1 VQTAVLEVYQPALFP
16 SCGPNS
22 ATPLRCT
29 SRSVSP
35 PAWRRH
41 GQESGQQLPTRPPAP
56 LARAGADPVAELL
69 TAAALPPVVHEQM
82 RRIAGPA
89 SSHHGKRSKLFR
101 EFIQDWLSSFNRFAF
116 RVEDQQAMSEQTTRG
131 AVSDY
136 EIIGGGSAVSAVV
149 NDFYGRVLGDSQ
161 LAPYFEEVD
170 LARLKRHQVLLV
182 TKLLGGPDHY
192 TGRPLDEAHDGL
204 GITHDD
210 LAAVVSHF
218 AAAMKAAG
226 AADDIVLRAVAGV
239 AANEPDIVE
248 AGSSVT

>member
-1 VQTAVLEVYQPALFP
+1 LGYLPVTVRF
-16 SCGPNS
+16 
-22 ATPLRCT
+22 
-29 SRSVSP
+29 
-35 PAWRRH
+35 
-41 GQESGQQLPTRPPAP
+41 SGWK
-56 LARAGADPVAELL
+56 D
-69 TAAALPPVVHEQM
+69 
-82 RRIAGPA
+82 
-89 SSHHGKRSKLFR
+89 K
-101 EFIQDWLSSFNRFAF
+101 
-116 RVEDQQAMSEQTTRG
+116 QAMSEQTTRG

-149 NDFYGRVLGDSQ
+149 NDFYWRVLGDTQ
-161 LAPYFEEVD
+161 LAPYFDEVN

-182 TKLLGGPDHY
+182 TKLLGGPDNY

-210 LAAVVSHF
+210 LAAVISHL

-248 AGSSVT
+248 AGSSAT

>member
-1 VQTAVLEVYQPALFP
+1 MESAQT
-16 SCGPNS
+16 
-22 ATPLRCT
+22 
-29 SRSVSP
+29 
-35 PAWRRH
+35 
-41 GQESGQQLPTRPPAP
+41 
-56 LARAGADPVAELL
+56 
-69 TAAALPPVVHEQM
+69 
-82 RRIAGPA
+82 
-89 SSHHGKRSKLFR
+89 FR
-101 EFIQDWLSSFNRFAF
+101 ESVQDWLSSCNRSLLG
-116 RVEDQQAMSEQTTRG
+116 VEDQQAMSEQTTRG

-182 TKLLGGPDHY
+182 TKLLGGPDNY

-226 AADDIVLRAVAGV
+226 AADDIVLRAVRGCRQRARHRRGGV
-239 AANEPDIVE
+239 VRDLIPRPQRRLGNCHGARATDVPAVLLL
-248 AGSSVT
+248 SSASG